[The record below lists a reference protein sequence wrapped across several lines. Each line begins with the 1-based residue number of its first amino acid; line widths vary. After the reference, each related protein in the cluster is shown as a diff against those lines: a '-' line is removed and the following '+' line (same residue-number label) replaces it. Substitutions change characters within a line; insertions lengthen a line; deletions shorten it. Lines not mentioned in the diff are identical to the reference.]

1 MPINTSGKNVM
12 LDYLGTLCTHVALY
26 SDAGGTTEI
35 VGGSYARQSITWGAA
50 AAGSKAITNQ
60 PVFQIPAGA
69 TVATIGVVT
78 ASSGGTQHALFDAT
92 DETYGGAGTYTIT
105 SLSISLT

>member
-1 MPINTSGKNVM
+1 MPINTSGKNTM
-12 LDYLGTLCTHVALY
+12 LDYIGTICTHVALY

-35 VGGSYARQSITWGAA
+35 TGGSYARQSITWASA
-50 AAGSKAITNQ
+50 SSGSKAISNQ

-69 TVATIGVVT
+69 TVSTIGIVT

>member
-12 LDYLGTLCTHVALY
+12 LDYLGTICTHIALY

-35 VGGSYARQSITWGAA
+35 VGGSYARQTATWGTSLN
-50 AAGSKAITNQ
+50 GVKSIINQ

-69 TVATIGVVT
+69 TVATIGVMT
-78 ASSGGTQHALFDAT
+78 AVSGGTQHALFDAT